1 MAALAGGLLA
11 APLAAEAQQPGKV
24 WRVGV
29 LLAFDSP
36 NVEAFR
42 QELRKLG
49 YVEGRNL
56 LIEYRSYEGKYDR
69 LPALAAGLLNLKPGS
84 DPRGGTASEFS
95 SQSGDHHGAHCLR
108 RRRRPGR
115 SGARLKSRAPGGN
128 LTGFATLVP
137 EEFGAKEVQLLMEA
151 VPAAARMAVL
161 IRPESAM
168 HRAFLP
174 QTVAAAKKFNLRLQI
189 LEVQTPNELDS
200 AFAAATRERADAMQ
214 VYGDFLF
221 SAHRTQI
228 VALAAKSRLPVL
240 YLYKEDVVARG
251 LMSYGPILSDM
262 LRRAAE
268 ETLQEDGWPDG
279 HDRQAGPR
287 ERLLAEPV
295 LALLRAGGGVLDA
308 HLRDGH
314 LGHVDQ
320 GGYPDLPGDRRHDHG
335 CLQIPGG
342 HRHAEV
348 DPPAAFDDPIDVDR
362 FEQVSGHHL
371 GASRPQGRRSFVL
384 AVNHGANRKP
394 AIEEQ
399 AGHGSPDRA
408 ELTGCPGDE
417 DRSVIVHTT
426 SLPFAELF
434 ASNALDLSRPDYDYT
449 ALAGRC
455 WRLPVPDLPPMSHPS
470 LRD

>member
-1 MAALAGGLLA
+1 MSCDRGPVSSYIRPRWG
-11 APLAAEAQQPGKV
+11 PGS
-24 WRVGV
+24 
-29 LLAFDSP
+29 A
-36 NVEAFR
+36 N
-42 QELRKLG
+42 
-49 YVEGRNL
+49 GRNYPSD
-56 LIEYRSYEGKYDR
+56 ISRGDWR
-69 LPALAAGLLNLKPGS
+69 GLAPPEWELDA
-84 DPRGGTASEFS
+84 ASVAD
-95 SQSGDHHGAHCLR
+95 GR
-108 RRRRPGR
+108 RD
-115 SGARLKSRAPGGN
+115 
-128 LTGFATLVP
+128 
-137 EEFGAKEVQLLMEA
+137 EAKE
-151 VPAAARMAVL
+151 
-161 IRPESAM
+161 
-168 HRAFLP
+168 
-174 QTVAAAKKFNLRLQI
+174 
-189 LEVQTPNELDS
+189 
-200 AFAAATRERADAMQ
+200 
-214 VYGDFLF
+214 
-221 SAHRTQI
+221 
-228 VALAAKSRLPVL
+228 
-240 YLYKEDVVARG
+240 
-251 LMSYGPILSDM
+251 
-262 LRRAAE
+262 
-268 ETLQEDGWPDG
+268 ETFQEDGWPDG

-348 DPPAAFDDPIDVDR
+348 DPPAAFDDPIDVDG